1 MPRAPA
7 AHIARSRI
15 VALRLARKGD
25 VARSFRAV
33 RIFSSDSQTL
43 LTRFEGVPQSTRN
56 QQEYRTRGVMN
67 LSVYR
72 REGEPGLC
80 CAAWAS
86 TCSTA
91 SSSRSRARGGMART
105 GSDRRRSELRPSR
118 RPEPPEADLESEA
131 HVTRCGSTWR

>member
-72 REGEPGLC
+72 REGEPGLRGAGRRAGAGVRRRRALAARR
-80 CAAWAS
+80 CAARY
-86 TCSTA
+86 T
-91 SSSRSRARGGMART
+91 RAAAG
-105 GSDRRRSELRPSR
+105 
-118 RPEPPEADLESEA
+118 
-131 HVTRCGSTWR
+131 